1 MAVIFHDL
9 PVGDRPLVRMPL
21 QKVLVRFHHGSLDT
35 LRDCFLFEDVSALH
49 LSLHVSSSW
58 GVDFSCEFGLLRLC
72 DWKFFGRVMVDVVLA
87 WAGWVWL
94 LAC

>member
-21 QKVLVRFHHGSLDT
+21 QKVLVRFHHGSSDT
-35 LRDCFLFEDVSALH
+35 LRYCFFFDAVLHCICRCMFLFFRGD
-49 LSLHVSSSW
+49 
-58 GVDFSCEFGLLRLC
+58 DFSFEFGLLRLC
-72 DWKFFGRVMVDVVLA
+72 DWKCVMSVVVLA

>member
-35 LRDCFLFEDVSALH
+35 LRDCFLFDAVLH
-49 LSLHVSSSW
+49 CICRCMFLFSK
-58 GVDFSCEFGLLRLC
+58 GDDFSFEFGLLSLC
-72 DWKFFGRVMVDVVLA
+72 DWKFLTGDV
-87 WAGWVWL
+87 
-94 LAC
+94 